1 MLSRDQELAV
11 CADLIGRFTGVLQS
25 PRTTAVPTEFDSMW
39 DELRGAV
46 DGQGDATRA
55 IDLLRRMPRNSADPG
70 APMYVGYVPDAA
82 LPLARAVD
90 GFLSAVNAVAAG
102 RIDGQAFVQA
112 EYAAADKIGELA
124 GFPADTRGG
133 TFVQGG
139 TLANFCAMAVAR
151 ERWRRRNRYLGSP
164 VVIGTRLAH
173 SSLKVAARL
182 LDLRFVPVSVTR
194 SGAVDT
200 GALAAAVRTYGPR
213 IAAIIG
219 NAGTTTA
226 GSIDPLDAMGE
237 LANACGAWFHVD
249 GAYGGAVIVSE
260 RHRGLLTGI
269 SLADSFVVDPHK
281 WLFCPYDSSLLL
293 YRNAGEVHKE
303 LKVFSQ
309 THDTGAQYLDFGY
322 RHTPVDTGPD
332 QLPLE
337 HGDLALQLSRRP
349 RGVVLW
355 ALLAA
360 FGTGGLGSFV
370 DATIDAVSHLHEYA
384 LRRGVEV
391 PLPPRLSV
399 LLLGHEAWLY
409 DRDWDEYWVRP
420 AFEKGFFVST
430 DAWEGKPVGRL
441 CLVNPFADAGDLEPL
456 IDLVADWPS

>member
-1 MLSRDQELAV
+1 MLSREQELAV
-11 CADLIGRFTGVLQS
+11 CADLIGRFAGALQS
-25 PRTTAVPTEFDSMW
+25 PRTTPVPPSFDSLW

-46 DGQGDATRA
+46 DGDGDVTRA
-55 IDLLRRMPRNSADPG
+55 IDLLRSMPRNSADPG
-70 APMYVGYVPDAA
+70 SPTYVGYVPDAA
-82 LPLARAVD
+82 LPLARTVD

-112 EYAAADKIGELA
+112 EYAVADKIGELA
-124 GFPADTRGG
+124 GFPAQTRGG

-151 ERWRRRNRYLGSP
+151 ERWRRRTRYPGSP
-164 VVIGTRLAH
+164 VIIGTRLLH

-182 LDLRFVPVSVTR
+182 LDLRFIPVDVTR
-194 SGAVDT
+194 SGAVDLD
-200 GALAAAVRTYGPR
+200 ALAAAVRTYGPR

-226 GSIDPLDAMGE
+226 GSVDPLDAVGE
-237 LANACGAWFHVD
+237 LASTCGAWFHVD
-249 GAYGGAVIVSE
+249 GAYGGAVIVSQ
-260 RHRGLLTGI
+260 RHRGILTGI

-293 YRNAGEVHKE
+293 YRNADEVHKE

-309 THDTGAQYLDFGY
+309 IHDTGAQYLDFGY
-322 RHTPVDTGPD
+322 RHTPVDTGPA

-337 HGDLALQLSRRP
+337 HSDLALQLSRRP

-355 ALLAA
+355 ALIAA
-360 FGTGGLGSFV
+360 FGVDGIGSYV
-370 DATIDAVSHLHEYA
+370 DATIDTVASLHEYA
-384 LRRGVEV
+384 VRRGVEV

-399 LLLGHEAWLY
+399 LLLSHEAWKF
-409 DRDWDEYWVRP
+409 DHDWDEHWVRP

-441 CLVNPFADAGDLEPL
+441 CLVNPFVGAHELEPL